1 MELDLREWLP
11 RNLSCSK
18 LRRTRIPIGRGY
30 EITRF
35 LGSLL
40 IVCEVFEPRLS
51 RIVGVQN
58 LFALVSEL
66 AMNQM
71 TRRGFLMSSLSGSL
85 IAMSS
90 MTRGAED
97 ATAEPIIDIHQHT
110 NYRAR
115 TAEQLIAHQRT
126 MGVTQTILLP
136 AGSSVK
142 RPSTGDGKHNTLG
155 GVGAG
160 GNDTALTMARQHSK
174 EFFFGAN
181 EVTDLPE
188 ARAEIAKYLDLGGI
202 IIGEQKFAV
211 ECDSAES
218 QALYALAAEY
228 KVPILMHFQHGTY
241 NLGFERLHKMLEK
254 FPKTNFIGHAQTWWA
269 NIDKNHSDQKVLYP
283 KGKVTAGGLT
293 DRYLADYPN
302 MFADMSAGSG
312 LNALTRD
319 EDHTRGF
326 LDRHQNKILYGSD
339 CDDRVGAGPGCSGSQ
354 TIAAIR
360 KLAPNK
366 TAERKILFENAKKLF
381 RFNV

>member
-1 MELDLREWLP
+1 MSP
-11 RNLSCSK
+11 LS
-18 LRRTRIPIGRGY
+18 
-30 EITRF
+30 
-35 LGSLL
+35 
-40 IVCEVFEPRLS
+40 
-51 RIVGVQN
+51 
-58 LFALVSEL
+58 
-66 AMNQM
+66 
-71 TRRGFLMSSLSGSL
+71 RRGFLVTSLSGSVVAL
-85 IAMSS
+85 SS
-90 MTRGAED
+90 YSRGAENSS
-97 ATAEPIIDIHQHT
+97 AEPIIDIHQHT
-110 NYRAR
+110 NYRER

-136 AGSSVK
+136 AGSAVK
-142 RPSTGDGKHNTLG
+142 RPSTADGKHNGLG

-160 GNDTALTMARQHSK
+160 GNETALTMSRQHPK

-188 ARAEIAKYLDLGGI
+188 ARAEIAKYLDSGAI

-218 QALYALAAEY
+218 QVLYKLAGEY
-228 KVPILMHFQHGTY
+228 RVPILMHFQHGTY

-254 FPKTNFIGHAQTWWA
+254 YPTTNFIGHAQTWWA
-269 NIDKNHSDQKVLYP
+269 NIDKNHTDQKVLYP

-319 EDHTRGF
+319 EDHTRSF

-339 CDDRVGAGPGCSGSQ
+339 CDDRVGMGPGCSGSQ
-354 TIAAIR
+354 TIGAIR

-366 TAERKILFENAKKLF
+366 AAERKILFENAKKLF
-381 RFNV
+381 KFS

>member
-1 MELDLREWLP
+1 MSP
-11 RNLSCSK
+11 LS
-18 LRRTRIPIGRGY
+18 
-30 EITRF
+30 
-35 LGSLL
+35 
-40 IVCEVFEPRLS
+40 
-51 RIVGVQN
+51 
-58 LFALVSEL
+58 
-66 AMNQM
+66 
-71 TRRGFLMSSLSGSL
+71 RRGFLVTSLSGSVVAL
-85 IAMSS
+85 SS
-90 MTRGAED
+90 FSRGAED
-97 ATAEPIIDIHQHT
+97 AAAEPIIDIHQHT
-110 NYRAR
+110 NYRER

-136 AGSSVK
+136 AGSAVK
-142 RPSTGDGKHNTLG
+142 RPSTADGKHNALG

-160 GNDTALTMARQHSK
+160 GNETALTMSRQHPK
-174 EFFFGAN
+174 EFSFGAN

-188 ARAEIAKYLDLGGI
+188 ARAEIGKYLDSGAI
-202 IIGEQKFAV
+202 IIGEQKFGV

-218 QALYALAAEY
+218 QVLYKLAAEY
-228 KVPILMHFQHGTY
+228 RVPILMHFQHGTY

-254 FPKTNFIGHAQTWWA
+254 YPTTNFIGHAQTWWA
-269 NIDKNHSDQKVLYP
+269 NIDKNHTDQKVLYP
-283 KGKVTAGGLT
+283 KGKVTPGGLT

-339 CDDRVGAGPGCSGSQ
+339 CDDRVGMGPGCSGSQ

-366 TAERKILFENAKKLF
+366 AAERKILFENATKLF
-381 RFNV
+381 KFS

>member
-1 MELDLREWLP
+1 M
-11 RNLSCSK
+11 SQQS
-18 LRRTRIPIGRGY
+18 RRD
-30 EITRF
+30 F
-35 LGSLL
+35 
-40 IVCEVFEPRLS
+40 
-51 RIVGVQN
+51 
-58 LFALVSEL
+58 LVS
-66 AMNQM
+66 
-71 TRRGFLMSSLSGSL
+71 
-85 IAMSS
+85 AMSAS
-90 MTRGAED
+90 VAGWSCCTRGAED
-97 ATAEPIIDIHQHT
+97 ASAEPIIDIHQHT

-115 TAEQLIAHQRT
+115 TAEQLQAHQRT

-136 AGSSVK
+136 AGSAVK

-160 GNDTALTMARQHSK
+160 GNDTALTLARQHPK

-202 IIGEQKFAV
+202 IIGEQKFAL

-218 QALYALAAEY
+218 QVLYKLAAEY
-228 KVPILMHFQHGTY
+228 RVPILMHFQHGTY

-254 FPKTNFIGHAQTWWA
+254 YPQTNFIGHAQTWWA
-269 NIDKNHSDQKVLYP
+269 NIDKNHADQNVLYP

-326 LDRHQNKILYGSD
+326 LDRHQAKILYGSD
-339 CDDRVGAGPGCSGSQ
+339 CDDRVGMGAACTGSQ

-366 TAERKILFENAKKLF
+366 AAERKILFDNAKKLF
-381 RFNV
+381 RL